1 MLPAALLALTL
12 LVQTPR
18 DPAPPPTPQE
28 VQATLLDLKA
38 ALKARE
44 LSAIQ
49 AALERAGK
57 VPHQDVVGLVAKA
70 FRDDRKEVRHAAIAS
85 LRYMDHE
92 DALIA
97 LHRLAKDKKWMSDK
111 EYAPSILRAIGQH
124 ADPSSLKI
132 LSADPSRT
140 PFHEATRA
148 RILGLGNIRKVESIH
163 ALIKLMNDKGS
174 NQRNLK
180 QRYGAFNG
188 DFRLSLIVLTGTDQ
202 GTNPELWWR
211 WWRKNKK
218 TFAVTARPIELPKS
232 LRYRWDSYWGR
243 SINYARE
250 ERREDRGN

>member
-1 MLPAALLALTL
+1 MLSPALLALTL
-12 LVQTPR
+12 IVQTPR
-18 DPAPPPTPQE
+18 DRVPPPTSQE
-28 VQATLLDLKA
+28 VQATLMDLKA
-38 ALKARE
+38 ALKTRE

-49 AALERAGK
+49 TALERAGE

-70 FRDDRKEVRHAAIAS
+70 FRDDRKEVRHAAIAT
-85 LRYMDHE
+85 LRYMDHGE
-92 DALIA
+92 ALIA
-97 LHRLAKDKKWMSDK
+97 LHRLAKDKKWMCEK

-132 LSADPSRT
+132 LSADPART

-148 RILGLGNIRKVESIH
+148 RILGLGNIRKGESIH
-163 ALIKLMNDKGS
+163 ALIKLMNVTGG

-180 QRYGAFNG
+180 QRYGAFNK

-202 GTNPELWWR
+202 GTNPELWER

-218 TFAVTARPIELPKS
+218 TFAVSAKPIPLPKS

-243 SINYARE
+243 SRNYARE
-250 ERREDRGN
+250 ERREDRGT